1 MLLQALHTCGWYNE
15 GERSLAVP
23 RRPSMPSHTIQLSE
37 KTYALLL
44 KQAARLQT
52 TPEDVLERVLANDL
66 ALLTDDIDQ
75 DTPGLDK
82 PAATAEALA
91 AVQRLTSLFADV
103 SILDLDAIL

>member
-1 MLLQALHTCGWYNE
+1 MTA
-15 GERSLAVP
+15 
-23 RRPSMPSHTIQLSE
+23 HTIQLSE

-66 ALLTDDIDQ
+66 ALMTDAIDQ
-75 DTPGLDK
+75 DILSLDE

-91 AVQRLTSLFADV
+91 AVQRLSTLFADA
-103 SILDLDAIL
+103 SMPDLEAILDDPMLALENSTLLDPAL